1 MQQEVQ
7 DLNTA
12 FNTQRKAER
21 QARWLKQLD
30 GEQVPAA
37 RTGYRDVQEG
47 DEL

>member
-37 RTGYRDVQEG
+37 RTGHRDIQEG